1 MQEEILRLE
10 AVEKSYGQVKA
21 LDGVSLSVKRGE
33 FVSILGPSGCGKTT
47 LLRIIAGLTSQ
58 NSGRVILEGKDITNL
73 PPEKRDVNTIFQS
86 YALFPHMTVEENVG
100 YGLKIEGIKKNEI
113 KEKVEGM
120 LSLVGLIGYEKKYP
134 SQLSGGQKQRVAI
147 ARGLIKNPEILL
159 LDEPLGALDLQLRR
173 HLTEEI
179 RRIHQKTKTTFI
191 YITHD
196 RDEAMN
202 LSDRMIIMNKGQ
214 FVQEGTPREI
224 YKSPKTRFVADFIG
238 LSNIFEAQGL
248 EDKKISFC
256 ENIYHVPFDTKADE
270 KITLCLRTEDVSV
283 GVSPL
288 ENSLKAQVTGKS
300 YVGGIGVISCTLPCG
315 TILSGIKQDKNL
327 DINIGDTVFVSPDI
341 NSVSFLED

>member
-10 AVEKSYGQVKA
+10 AVEKSFGHVKA
-21 LDGVSLSVKRGE
+21 VDGVSLSVKRGE
-33 FVSILGPSGCGKTT
+33 FVSLLGPSGCGKTT
-47 LLRIIAGLTSQ
+47 LLRIIAGLTDQSA
-58 NSGRVILEGKDITNL
+58 GRVILDGKDITSL

-86 YALFPHMTVEENVG
+86 YALFPHMTVEENIG
-100 YGLKIEGIKKNEI
+100 YGLKIQGIKKSVI
-113 KEKVEGM
+113 KEKVADM
-120 LSLVGLIGYEKKYP
+120 LGLVSLEGYEKKYP

-179 RRIHQKTKTTFI
+179 KRIHQQTKTTFI

-202 LSDRMIIMNKGQ
+202 MSDRMIIMNKGK
-214 FVQEGTPREI
+214 FVQEGTPMEI

-238 LSNIFEAQGL
+238 LSNIFEAKGL
-248 EDKKISFC
+248 GGRKISLC
-256 ENIYHVPFDTKADE
+256 ENTYNVPFETKMGE
-270 KITLCLRTEDVSV
+270 KLTLCLRTEDVSV
-283 GVSPL
+283 GKTPL
-288 ENSLKAQVTGKS
+288 ENSSQAQVTGKS
-300 YVGGIGVISCTLPCG
+300 YAGGIAVISCTLPDGSSLWG
-315 TILSGIKQDKNL
+315 TKQDKNL
-327 DINIGDTVFVSPDI
+327 DINIGDTVFVSPDM